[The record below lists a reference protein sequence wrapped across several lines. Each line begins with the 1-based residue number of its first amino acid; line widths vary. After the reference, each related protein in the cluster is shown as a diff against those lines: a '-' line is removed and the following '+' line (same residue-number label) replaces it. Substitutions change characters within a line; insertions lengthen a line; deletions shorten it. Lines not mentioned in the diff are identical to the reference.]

1 MEMKVDSFS
10 WFASHTR
17 LLRKLLRRPFHQPK
31 DENQKEARK
40 QGMELG
46 ELRAPADE
54 ENRGV
59 AMHSSRKQTDCSR
72 CAGLSD

>member
-10 WFASHTR
+10 WFASHTH
-17 LLRKLLRRPFHQPK
+17 LLRKLLKGPFHQPK

-46 ELRAPADE
+46 ELRAPAD
-54 ENRGV
+54 
-59 AMHSSRKQTDCSR
+59 
-72 CAGLSD
+72 